1 MTSPPVTSTSPAL
14 RFLRTPKGLLIVL
27 LGLLLA
33 LAGWGV
39 GWKLVAPGIAAA
51 VVAAVVVDV
60 PILRMRKGRWL
71 VPDGAVLTGMIIAMV
86 LSPHEAWYLAAV
98 TAAIAVLSKQLL
110 RAGTANI
117 FNPAALAL
125 VATFYL
131 FDTGQSWWGAL
142 PELPSAAIAL
152 LLATGIYITIKVNK
166 VPVVLAFLGAYYL
179 LITITAF
186 VGDPGH
192 VAELYRAPDLH
203 AALFFVFFMLTD
215 PPTSPAK
222 HRDQWGYG
230 VIVAVVSY
238 AVFELVGAAC
248 YLLIGLLVAN
258 AWEAWRRARAKATRT
273 TRGLATS

>member
-1 MTSPPVTSTSPAL
+1 MTSPAAARSTPLL

-27 LGLLLA
+27 LTVLLA
-33 LAGWGV
+33 LAGWGA
-39 GWKLVAPGIAAA
+39 GWRLVAPGIAAA
-51 VVAAVVVDV
+51 VLTAVVIDL

-86 LSPHEAWYLAAV
+86 LSPHEAWYLAAA
-98 TAAIAVLSKQLL
+98 TATIAVVSKHLL
-110 RAGTANI
+110 RSGSANV

-152 LLATGIYITIKVNK
+152 LLATGIYITIQVNK
-166 VPVVLAFLGAYYL
+166 VPLVLAFLGVYYL

-186 VGDPGH
+186 VSDPGH

-248 YLLIGLLVAN
+248 YLLIGLLVTN
-258 AWEAWRRARAKATRT
+258 AWEAWRRARAKATRA